1 MLLSKGK
8 KQVFLS
14 HCPNV
19 NSTTLLDACESL
31 CTIISD
37 SGLNDHGVALS
48 EDFIGGHI
56 YDEIVESVAFVVLTD
71 DDGSG
76 LRKLSSMRHSREIR
90 HAIDYGIPIYVLHGY
105 DKHKGSLKIS
115 KAMIT
120 TNNGSFDTICSVPGT
135 AGEIGE
141 DLKKSDMDGWK
152 LVPDVITTPQK
163 TILTNESN
171 LPLLLIQ

>member
-1 MLLSKGK
+1 MPLSKRK

-19 NSTTLLDACESL
+19 NNTTLIDACESL

-37 SGLNDHGVALS
+37 SGLNDHGVAFS
-48 EDFIGGHI
+48 EDFIGGVI

-105 DKHKGSLKIS
+105 DKHRGSMKIS
-115 KAMIT
+115 KAMFT
-120 TNNGSFDTICSVPGT
+120 TNNGKIDIICSVSGT
-135 AGEIGE
+135 VGEIGE
-141 DLKKSDMDGWK
+141 NLKKYDMEGWK
-152 LVPDVITTPQK
+152 SVPDVITKPQK
-163 TILTNESN
+163 TIPTNESN
-171 LPLLLIQ
+171 LPLLIL